1 LKNNAGREVNGMKR
15 CPNPNC
21 DSALTRQSGFVVLL
35 MDRMLGLKM
44 RRSFLKKG
52 MALKM
57 LSLLGKIYT
66 MF

>member
-1 LKNNAGREVNGMKR
+1 MKR
-15 CPNPNC
+15 CPTLNC
-21 DSALTRQSGFVVLL
+21 ESALTRQSGIVVLL
-35 MDRMLGLKM
+35 MDRMFGLKM

-57 LSLLGKIYT
+57 LLLLGKIYT